1 MHFPSMCAHHWFQ
14 AVQQQTLPR
23 KFGIIVDYFIF
34 WIVVQS
40 LSCVQLLAAPRT
52 EACQASLSFTMSQNL
67 LKFMYIE
74 SEMLS
79 NHLIFCGP
87 LLLLPLTFPSIR
99 VFSNKLA
106 LRIRWPKYWRF
117 SFSVSTSNEQSEL
130 ISFRIDWFD
139 LLAVQGTVKS
149 LLQHHSLKAS
159 ALSLLYGPTLTFV
172 HDYRKNCSFDYTDLC
187 WQSNVS
193 AF

>member
-87 LLLLPLTFPSIR
+87 LLLFCVFRNKSI
-99 VFSNKLA
+99 
-106 LRIRWPKYWRF
+106 
-117 SFSVSTSNEQSEL
+117 
-130 ISFRIDWFD
+130 
-139 LLAVQGTVKS
+139 
-149 LLQHHSLKAS
+149 SLKI
-159 ALSLLYGPTLTFV
+159 LTRQVPLLKKENCPFNPHSQLHCYKSR
-172 HDYRKNCSFDYTDLC
+172 RKYIRRMG
-187 WQSNVS
+187 
-193 AF
+193 